1 MDPTGRNTDNARMTL
16 HAVVTG
22 ASAGIGAAIAK
33 ALAAQGYRL
42 SLGARRTDRLR
53 ALGLAAHCAPLDVT
67 DEASVDRFL
76 ASARQA
82 NGPVD
87 VLVNNAG
94 KAKGL
99 GTVADADP
107 AHWREMIETNI
118 MGVLHVTRRVLPEM
132 LARKQ
137 GHIVF
142 LGSLAGHETYEKGSV
157 YCGSKRA
164 LQSIAQ
170 AIRLETLGSG
180 VRVTSVDPGLVET
193 EFSVVRFDGDDTRAK
208 KVYEGTRPLTAEDIA
223 ECVTFALSR
232 PAHVNIDTILVK
244 PTDQASP
251 GKVHRTPR

>member
-1 MDPTGRNTDNARMTL
+1 MVGMTL

-22 ASAGIGAAIAK
+22 ASAGIGAATAK

-42 SLGARRTDRLR
+42 SLGARRTERLR
-53 ALGLAAHCAPLDVT
+53 ALGLEAFCAPLDVT
-67 DEASVDRFL
+67 DEASVERFL
-76 ASARQA
+76 SGARTA

-87 VLVNNAG
+87 LLVNNAG

-99 GTVADADP
+99 GTVADSDL

-132 LARKQ
+132 LARKT

-142 LGSLAGHETYEKGSV
+142 LGSIAGHETYEKGSV

-193 EFSVVRFDGDDTRAK
+193 EFSLVRFDGDDTKAK
-208 KVYEGTRPLTAEDIA
+208 KVYEGTRPLTAQDIA
-223 ECVTFALSR
+223 ECVVFAVSR
-232 PAHVNIDTILVK
+232 PAHVNVDMILVK
-244 PTDQASP
+244 PTDQAAV
-251 GKVHRTPR
+251 GKVHRAAR